1 MRQATANRDDAR
13 NAFERA
19 QLLSGR
25 GLLTQADRDTAET
38 RLKVAEANYQATL
51 DTVHSLKASL
61 QDRRASYELAQKKLA
76 DAVIKAPVAGSI
88 SERLIQP
95 GEFIRE
101 NTPVAT
107 IVQMNPLKL
116 KTAIQEKH
124 ASLIRPGQ
132 TVEFD
137 VEAFLNRKFKGRIAY
152 VSPAVDQ
159 ATRTFAVEALVDN
172 ADRQLKPGFFAKG
185 IVLTRLDENVIAVP
199 EDAISTLAGVSTV
212 YVIEDGKARA
222 QQVTLGRAAGQARGN
237 HERPQRRRAARD
249 DEPEPARHRR
259 HRQRRRAGRRGRRPR
274 RAGNRAGRRPPGS
287 ASMKIAEVSVER
299 PVFAIMMTAALIVLG
314 AVSYESLGLDLM
326 PKTDV
331 PVVSVQ
337 ANLPGA
343 SAEEI
348 ETQITKRIEEAVNTI
363 SGIDELR
370 ASSDQGNSRVTINF
384 TLERDIESATQ
395 DVRDKLAQIV
405 NQFPRDTRPLQI
417 TKMDPDSQP
426 IFGFAVYGPRAPKEL
441 TEIAEKRVK
450 QELETVKDV
459 GSVGYNGERK
469 REIQLLLD
477 ADRLNAYGL
486 TVDEVRTAV
495 QRQNVEIP
503 GGQFT
508 AGPADVAVRTMGR
521 IRNVDDF
528 NRIVIAYRTDGSV
541 ITFAD
546 VGRVQDSVQ
555 EVRSATRLSG
565 TPAIGVQ
572 VRKQSGTNTVEV
584 VDRVQERLARIQSQ
598 LPQDIQISVGNDQS
612 RFIRRS
618 FEDIK
623 MHLILGGLLA
633 SVVVFLFIRNLRITF
648 IAALAI
654 PTSIIGT
661 FTFMN
666 MAGFTLNNMT
676 MLALSLATGI
686 VIDDAIVVLENI
698 FRYVEEKGVSPKEAA
713 AAATQEI
720 GMAVMATTFSLVVIF
735 VPVAFM
741 TGQIGRYFYSFG
753 LTSAAAILI
762 SMFVSFTLT
771 PALCAMWMKKEDIKS
786 DHSTTKSGGVYAKID
801 ARLRPDAGVVAAPS
815 ARDDGDRRRRRAV
828 GGLPVSVCRQ
838 GARARRRPGR
848 IQHQRAAAARH
859 ELPAHRGVHQ
869 ADRKRGPRAAGA
881 AAGDAERELGLRELQ
896 HHDAAAR
903 GAGRHAA
910 GADDPGAA
918 DAAQVPGRA
927 HQRLGRHRHLGRV
940 ERRRRPGGPGG
951 GGPGGGG
958 GGGGFNRLNIL
969 IQGPDIQQLQEYTTQ
984 LLAKVREIPGVVDA
998 DTNFE
1003 PTQPELRIN
1012 VDRARAADLGVN
1024 IDSLANSLRTLVGG
1038 EEVSEFKDGDDQFKV
1053 LLRLDEAHRNPAT
1066 MGDLLIPA
1074 GPGKT
1079 VKVSD
1084 VAALKNDYGPAAI
1097 DRYNRQR
1104 QISVNGNLQG
1114 VPLGEALAAARA
1126 KVEEL
1131 HLKPGYQAVFGGS
1144 ARTLAEASSNFTI
1157 ALVLA
1162 VIFIYMVLASQ
1173 FNSFIHPAD
1182 DHDGA
1187 AAQPA
1192 GRPAGADGVRDD
1204 AQRLQRDRPDDAVR
1218 HRQEELDSA
1227 GRLHEH
1233 APRAGRRAAR
1243 GAHPGQPR
1251 APAPDSDDDDR
1262 HHRGHAA
1269 DRVRQGRRRRLARL
1283 DGGHHPGRPDPLPGT
1298 DASGHAG
1305 RVLVFRRPEGMEPEG
1320 SAQAARPAGP
1330 RQARDRQSAQ

>member
-1 MRQATANRDDAR
+1 
-13 NAFERA
+13 
-19 QLLSGR
+19 
-25 GLLTQADRDTAET
+25 
-38 RLKVAEANYQATL
+38 
-51 DTVHSLKASL
+51 
-61 QDRRASYELAQKKLA
+61 
-76 DAVIKAPVAGSI
+76 
-88 SERLIQP
+88 
-95 GEFIRE
+95 
-101 NTPVAT
+101 
-107 IVQMNPLKL
+107 
-116 KTAIQEKH
+116 
-124 ASLIRPGQ
+124 
-132 TVEFD
+132 
-137 VEAFLNRKFKGRIAY
+137 
-152 VSPAVDQ
+152 
-159 ATRTFAVEALVDN
+159 
-172 ADRQLKPGFFAKG
+172 
-185 IVLTRLDENVIAVP
+185 
-199 EDAISTLAGVSTV
+199 
-212 YVIEDGKARA
+212 
-222 QQVTLGRAAGQARGN
+222 
-237 HERPQRRRAARD
+237 
-249 DEPEPARHRR
+249 
-259 HRQRRRAGRRGRRPR
+259 
-274 RAGNRAGRRPPGS
+274 
-287 ASMKIAEVSVER
+287 
-299 PVFAIMMTAALIVLG
+299 
-314 AVSYESLGLDLM
+314 M
-326 PKTDV
+326 PKTDAA
-331 PVVSVQ
+331 VVSVQ

-370 ASSDQGNSRVTINF
+370 ASSDQGNSRVTITF

-417 TKMDPDSQP
+417 TKMDPDAQP

-441 TEIAEKRVK
+441 TEITEKRVK

-486 TVDEVRTAV
+486 TVEQVRNAV

-521 IRNVDDF
+521 IKNVDDF
-528 NRIVIAYRTDGSV
+528 NRVVIAYRADGSV

-546 VGRVQDSVQ
+546 IGTVQDTVQ

-584 VDRVQERLARIQSQ
+584 VDRVQDKLQRIQAQ

-623 MHLILGGLLA
+623 LHLILGGLLA
-633 SVVVFLFIRNLRITF
+633 SVVVFLFIRNLRVTF

-661 FTFMN
+661 FTFMK

-698 FRYVEEKGVSPKEAA
+698 FRYVEEKGVTPQEAA
-713 AAATQEI
+713 ADATQEI
-720 GMAVMATTFSLVVIF
+720 GMAVMATTLSLVVIF

-753 LTSAAAILI
+753 LTSAAAILL

-771 PALCAMWMKKEDIKS
+771 PALCALWMKKEDIKS
-786 DHSTTKSGGVYAKID
+786 DHSTTKSSGFYAKLDGTYGRMLVWSLGHRPAMMGIAALVVLSAAFLYPYVGKELVPD
-801 ARLRPDAGVVAAPS
+801 DDQGEFSVNVRLPRGTSYQRTEEFIKPIEKDVLALPGLQRVMQNVNSGFANFSIMMVPLEE
-815 ARDDGDRRRRRAV
+815 RAV
-828 GGLPVSVCRQ
+828 TQQELMVQARQMLRKYQ
-838 GARARRRPGR
+838 GARISVSGGTDISGASTGGGGR
-848 IQHQRAAAARH
+848 
-859 ELPAHRGVHQ
+859 
-869 ADRKRGPRAAGA
+869 
-881 AAGDAERELGLRELQ
+881 
-896 HHDAAAR
+896 
-903 GAGRHAA
+903 
-910 GADDPGAA
+910 
-918 DAAQVPGRA
+918 
-927 HQRLGRHRHLGRV
+927 
-940 ERRRRPGGPGG
+940 GPGG
-951 GGPGGGG
+951 GGGGG
-958 GGGGFNRLNIL
+958 GGGGFNRLKIL
-969 IQGPDIQQLQEYTTQ
+969 IQGPDIEQLQQYTVQ
-984 LLAKVREIPGVVDA
+984 LMDKVREIPGVVDV

-1053 LLRLDEAHRNPAT
+1053 VLRLGEEDRNPAT
-1066 MGDLLIPA
+1066 MGDLLVPSA
-1074 GPGKT
+1074 PGKT

-1084 VAALKNDYGPAAI
+1084 VATLKNDYGPASI

-1104 QISVNGNLQG
+1104 QISVNANLQG
-1114 VPLGEALAAARA
+1114 VPLGEALAAARV
-1126 KVEEL
+1126 KVEDL

-1173 FNSFIHPAD
+1173 FNSFIHPLTIMTSLPLSL
-1182 DHDGA
+1182 
-1187 AAQPA
+1187 PA
-1192 GRPAGADGVRDD
+1192 GLLALMAFGMTLNVYSAIGLMMLFGVVKKNSILQVDYTNTLREQGMERHEALIVSNHVRLRPILMTTIAIVAGMIPIAFGKGAGAGSRASMAVTILGGQVLCLLLTLLVTPVVYSYFDD
-1204 AQRLQRDRPDDAVR
+1204 LREWSPTKAFRRL
-1218 HRQEELDSA
+1218 S
-1227 GRLHEH
+1227 
-1233 APRAGRRAAR
+1233 GRRQK
-1243 GAHPGQPR
+1243 PSSPTT
-1251 APAPDSDDDDR
+1251 PAT
-1262 HHRGHAA
+1262 AE
-1269 DRVRQGRRRRLARL
+1269 RL
-1283 DGGHHPGRPDPLPGT
+1283 
-1298 DASGHAG
+1298 
-1305 RVLVFRRPEGMEPEG
+1305 
-1320 SAQAARPAGP
+1320 
-1330 RQARDRQSAQ
+1330 